1 MTIAT
6 KIPLKRSRAIP
17 KSLIYE
23 VIDGV
28 NYYYKGYKE
37 VIKNDLE
44 PESVMG
50 YGLFQWMIIKFIIKY
65 FDTCLSDN
73 YIALGGEG
81 GFHLSHKQN
90 LSLDIIILD
99 KKDIDFNNLQNKYL
113 DVAPKVVIEVDT
125 KAQMPN
131 DITFD
136 YYFQN
141 KTQKMLDAGV
151 SQVVWIFTNIK
162 KTLVAEPNKPW
173 LIVNWVDEI
182 EILGNK
188 LVLTE
193 LLEKE
198 GIVNY

>member
-6 KIPLKRSRAIP
+6 KIPPKRSRAIP

-28 NYYYKGYKE
+28 NYYYKGYKD

-65 FDTCLSDN
+65 FDANLSNN

-162 KTLVAEPNKPW
+162 KILVAEPNKPW

-188 LVLTE
+188 LILTE